1 MTMWDEDISVEAV
14 GVYILVIDNA
24 FQVLDKN
31 TKPKGEKSLPYMI
44 YI

>member
-1 MTMWDEDISVEAV
+1 MWDEEISTEAV
-14 GVYILVIDNA
+14 GVYILVVDNA

-31 TKPKGEKSLPYMI
+31 TNPRGEKSLPHMI